1 MPGPSTCPHT
11 INHRMSKKL
20 LSGHTFLG
28 LLKRTGHRQLGFDKI
43 GKVLGFP
50 TYPAH
55 LSWPRP
61 WKLSRMLFPHH
72 TTLVLVSFSLSISLR
87 LSHECPGPP
96 VLTPN
101 TPRPHARENCPRG
114 PESRRGGRKATKT
127 GPSWGRHVHI
137 HLHFLTP
144 SQSLLQVKR
153 SLEGVGLDRI

>member
-28 LLKRTGHRQLGFDKI
+28 PLKRTGHRQLGFDKI
-43 GKVLGFP
+43 SEVLGFP

-101 TPRPHARENCPRG
+101 TPRAPVKTVPAALKAAAVAGKLR
-114 PESRRGGRKATKT
+114 RRGLAGDAVCTYICI
-127 GPSWGRHVHI
+127 SWH
-137 HLHFLTP
+137 
-144 SQSLLQVKR
+144 QVSHYCRCK
-153 SLEGVGLDRI
+153 GL